1 MGIMNIFKS
10 EKRSVKGS
18 DPYLVEYFGVKDS
31 LTKQLVTAK
40 TAVQVA
46 TVEACSNLVSETLAS
61 VPLGVY
67 ERTEDGG
74 RKKATNHPLY
84 ELLHNNPNPDQDAF
98 EFRVFLAASVML
110 HGHGLAWIESD
121 NNGRIIALWPMR
133 PDQVTIKKLASGRT
147 RYEYR
152 PPESKSRFFMQDDV
166 LHVKYKA
173 QGESVISTGREV
185 IGLAL
190 AIQEFTG
197 RSLSNGAKLGGVF
210 STDSIISQEA
220 MQNIKKAFQ
229 EKFAGTSNA
238 NRTMFLDSGLKYQAT
253 SQNNQEME
261 FIALAKLVNLD
272 ICRLFRVPPPAV
284 GILDDATYSNITE
297 QSRILVQNCIRPMTV
312 RFEQAMNRALLSE
325 RDREKYFIEHS
336 LDGLLRGNLKD
347 RYEAYK
353 VGRDGGWLSI
363 NDIRQREN
371 MSVIDGGD
379 EYQAIKGVGENG

>member
-1 MGIMNIFKS
+1 MGFMDIFKS
-10 EKRSVKGS
+10 EKRSAKGS
-18 DPYLVEYFGVKDS
+18 DPYLAEYFGIRDS
-31 LTKQLVTAK
+31 ITKQPVTAK

-46 TVEACSNLVSETLAS
+46 AVQACLNLVSETLAS
-61 VPLGVY
+61 IPLGVY

-74 RKKATNHPLY
+74 RKKAIDHPLY
-84 ELLHNNPNPDQDAF
+84 GLLHDNPNPDQDAF
-98 EFRVFLAASVML
+98 EFREFLATSVML

-121 NNGRIIALWPMR
+121 NDGKIIALWPLVWEH
-133 PDQVTIKKLASGRT
+133 VTIKKLKSGQT

-152 PPESKSRFFMQDDV
+152 PPEGPTRFFMQGDILD
-166 LHVKYKA
+166 VKYKA
-173 QGESVISTGREV
+173 QGESIISMGREV

-197 RSLSNGAKLGGVF
+197 KSLSNGAKLGGVF
-210 STDSIISQEA
+210 STEQMISSDA
-220 MQNIKKAFQ
+220 MKNIKKTFQ
-229 EKFAGTSNA
+229 EKFGGTSNA
-238 NRTMFLDSGLKYQAT
+238 NRTLFLDSGLKYQPT

-261 FIALAKLVNLD
+261 FIALSRLVNLD

-297 QSRILVQNCIRPMTV
+297 QSRTLVQNCIRPWTV

-325 RDREKYFIEHS
+325 RDRETLFIEHS

-347 RYEAYK
+347 RYDAYK

-371 MSVIDGGD
+371 MSVIEGGD
-379 EYQAIKGVGENG
+379 EYQKVAK

>member
-1 MGIMNIFKS
+1 MSFMDMFKS
-10 EKRSVKGS
+10 EKRSVKAS
-18 DPYLVEYFGVKDS
+18 DPFLAEYFGTRD
-31 LTKQLVTAK
+31 TITMQPVTPK

-46 TVEACSNLVSETLAS
+46 TVQACMHLISETLAS
-61 VPLGVY
+61 VPLGVF

-74 RKKATNHPLY
+74 RKKAISHPLY
-84 ELLHNNPNPDQDAF
+84 ELLHDNPNPDQDAF
-98 EFRVFLAASVML
+98 EFRDFMATSVML

-121 NNGRIIALWPMR
+121 NNGQVVSLR
-133 PDQVTIKKLASGRT
+133 PLPWEHVTVKKLRGGHT

-152 PPESKSRFFMQDDV
+152 PPEGETRFLLQGDV

-173 QGESVISTGREV
+173 QGESLISNGKEV

-190 AIQEFTG
+190 AIQEFMG
-197 RSLSNGAKLGGVF
+197 KSLTNGAKLGGVF
-210 STDSIISQEA
+210 STEQMISADA
-220 MQNIKKAFQ
+220 MKNLKSTFQ
-229 EKFAGTSNA
+229 EKFGGTSNA
-238 NRTMFLDSGLKYQAT
+238 SRTLFLDSGLKYQPT

-261 FIALAKLVNLD
+261 FIALARLVNLD

-297 QSRILVQNCIRPMTV
+297 QSRILVQNCIRPWTV
-312 RFEQAMNRALLSE
+312 RFEQAMNRALLSA
-325 RDREKYFIEHS
+325 RDRETYFIEHS

-353 VGRDGGWLSI
+353 TGKDGGWLST

-371 MSVIDGGD
+371 MSVIEGGD
-379 EYQAIKGVGENG
+379 EYAAVKGGGNG